1 MNAEESPVTLMT
13 NVGSALQG
21 YVISTG
27 INLFPVG
34 SFTPTT
40 NATLSG
46 KVLYISGVYMTTS

>member
-1 MNAEESPVTLMT
+1 MT
-13 NVGSALQG
+13 NVGSAIQG

-46 KVLYISGVYMTTS
+46 KTLYISGVYMTTS